1 MDITRSENSEAII
14 WTAAG
19 TAAVAGALNPIP
31 LAGDGVIL
39 ITAWVTMLASLA
51 SVYGM
56 EFDKQVFGIDDWN
69 ACSRIFEHAP
79 GKADVFLGFQAFK
92 SVVAYAIGTLTFIY
106 LLKFTGAGS
115 AFAALLNALLNFGF
129 TAAVGF
135 MYKDAWEKGEEPT
148 KEEMIAMLKG
158 VVKYVK
164 SGLTKQKRK
173 EMTAMY
179 QEELR
184 KGRSKKDAVLK
195 VVKQFFENYF
205 D

>member
-56 EFDKQVFGIDDWN
+56 EFDKRAFKI
-69 ACSRIFEHAP
+69 AA
-79 GKADVFLGFQAFK
+79 FQAFK